1 MVDEDKNI
9 SIDDRIARYL
19 RGEMPQDEANE
30 FLHDLK
36 NREDMKDVLEQ
47 ALATAY
53 LAMAVKEVGEQQD
66 AGIIAALKG
75 IDTEE
80 ATEVANNASEKR
92 KHRVDRFAA
101 CLSFGTEAATVAC
114 PSIDTEAATEVANN
128 ASEKRKHRVDRFA
141 ACLSFGT
148 EAATVACPSIDT
160 EAATEVANNASEKRK
175 HRIVKFAYALAAAAS
190 IAIIA
195 TVGYNQYERH
205 QVIALG
211 KEYAQTLSPFAEEY
225 HRGDTSTAGEEINAL
240 TANVRNQ
247 ENLEQTIDRLSRLW
261 ALSKSDTYNDYTDFA
276 PEIGWT
282 LAIAHLENNDKNAA
296 ISVLTQITALY
307 PETAI
312 CHKANELLK
321 KL

>member
-53 LAMAVKEVGEQQD
+53 LAKAVKEVGEQQD

-75 IDTEE
+75 
-80 ATEVANNASEKR
+80 
-92 KHRVDRFAA
+92 
-101 CLSFGTEAATVAC
+101 
-114 PSIDTEAATEVANN
+114 IDTEAATEVANN

-148 EAATVACPSIDT
+148 EAATVACPSIDN

-211 KEYAQTLSPFAEEY
+211 KEYALTLSPFAEEY

-321 KL
+321 KLGNDIPHVPLTRRIYCLDVPQGVY

>member
-36 NREDMKDVLEQ
+36 NREDMKNVLEQ

-53 LAMAVKEVGEQQD
+53 LAKAVKEVGEQQD
-66 AGIIAALKG
+66 AGIIAALKTFRYHEETTLEYRCAALIAGLKG
-75 IDTEE
+75 IT
-80 ATEVANNASEKR
+80 
-92 KHRVDRFAA
+92 
-101 CLSFGTEAATVAC
+101 
-114 PSIDTEAATEVANN
+114 
-128 ASEKRKHRVDRFA
+128 
-141 ACLSFGT
+141 
-148 EAATVACPSIDT
+148 
-160 EAATEVANNASEKRK
+160 SEKRK

-211 KEYAQTLSPFAEEY
+211 KEYALTLSPFAEEY

>member
-53 LAMAVKEVGEQQD
+53 LAKAVKEVGEQQD

-75 IDTEE
+75 
-80 ATEVANNASEKR
+80 
-92 KHRVDRFAA
+92 
-101 CLSFGTEAATVAC
+101 
-114 PSIDTEAATEVANN
+114 IDTEAATEVANN

-141 ACLSFGT
+141 ACLSFG
-148 EAATVACPSIDT
+148 AATVACPSIDT
-160 EAATEVANNASEKRK
+160 EAATEVANKASEKRK

-211 KEYAQTLSPFAEEY
+211 KEYALTLSPFAEEY
-225 HRGDTSTAGEEINAL
+225 HRGDTFTAGEEINAL

>member
-1 MVDEDKNI
+1 M
-9 SIDDRIARYL
+9 
-19 RGEMPQDEANE
+19 
-30 FLHDLK
+30 
-36 NREDMKDVLEQ
+36 
-47 ALATAY
+47 
-53 LAMAVKEVGEQQD
+53 
-66 AGIIAALKG
+66 
-75 IDTEE
+75 
-80 ATEVANNASEKR
+80 
-92 KHRVDRFAA
+92 
-101 CLSFGTEAATVAC
+101 
-114 PSIDTEAATEVANN
+114 
-128 ASEKRKHRVDRFA
+128 DRFA

-175 HRIVKFAYALAAAAS
+175 HRIIKFAYALAAAAS

-211 KEYAQTLSPFAEEY
+211 KEYALTLSPFAEEY

>member
-53 LAMAVKEVGEQQD
+53 LAKAVKEVGEQQD

-75 IDTEE
+75 
-80 ATEVANNASEKR
+80 
-92 KHRVDRFAA
+92 
-101 CLSFGTEAATVAC
+101 
-114 PSIDTEAATEVANN
+114 IDTEAATEVANN

-141 ACLSFGT
+141 ACLSFG
-148 EAATVACPSIDT
+148 AATVACPSIDT

-211 KEYAQTLSPFAEEY
+211 KEYALTLSPFAEEY

-240 TANVRNQ
+240 TSNVRNQ

>member
-53 LAMAVKEVGEQQD
+53 LAKAVKEVGEQQD
-66 AGIIAALKG
+66 AGIIAALKS
-75 IDTEE
+75 IESFEE
-80 ATEVANNASEKR
+80 TTLKYS
-92 KHRVDRFAA
+92 FAA
-101 CLSFGTEAATVAC
+101 LIAGLKGIT
-114 PSIDTEAATEVANN
+114 
-128 ASEKRKHRVDRFA
+128 
-141 ACLSFGT
+141 
-148 EAATVACPSIDT
+148 
-160 EAATEVANNASEKRK
+160 SEKRK

-211 KEYAQTLSPFAEEY
+211 KEYALTLSPIAEEY
-225 HRGDTSTAGEEINAL
+225 HRGDTSTAGEEIIAL

-296 ISVLTQITALY
+296 VSVLTQITALY

>member
-53 LAMAVKEVGEQQD
+53 LAKAVKEVGEQQD

-75 IDTEE
+75 ID
-80 ATEVANNASEKR
+80 
-92 KHRVDRFAA
+92 
-101 CLSFGTEAATVAC
+101 
-114 PSIDTEAATEVANN
+114 
-128 ASEKRKHRVDRFA
+128 
-141 ACLSFGT
+141 T

-211 KEYAQTLSPFAEEY
+211 KEYALTLSPFAEKY
-225 HRGDTSTAGEEINAL
+225 HRGDTSTAGEEIIAL

>member
-19 RGEMPQDEANE
+19 RGEIPQDEANE

-53 LAMAVKEVGEQQD
+53 LAKAVKEVGEQQD

-75 IDTEE
+75 
-80 ATEVANNASEKR
+80 
-92 KHRVDRFAA
+92 
-101 CLSFGTEAATVAC
+101 
-114 PSIDTEAATEVANN
+114 IDTEAATEVANN

-141 ACLSFGT
+141 ACLCFGT

-211 KEYAQTLSPFAEEY
+211 KEYALTLSPFAEEY

>member
-75 IDTEE
+75 IDTE
-80 ATEVANNASEKR
+80 
-92 KHRVDRFAA
+92 
-101 CLSFGTEAATVAC
+101 
-114 PSIDTEAATEVANN
+114 AATEVANN

-175 HRIVKFAYALAAAAS
+175 HRIIKFAYALAAAAS

-211 KEYAQTLSPFAEEY
+211 KEYALTLSPFAEEY
-225 HRGDTSTAGEEINAL
+225 HRGDTFTAGEEINAL

>member
-53 LAMAVKEVGEQQD
+53 LAKAVKEVGEQQD

-75 IDTEE
+75 
-80 ATEVANNASEKR
+80 
-92 KHRVDRFAA
+92 
-101 CLSFGTEAATVAC
+101 
-114 PSIDTEAATEVANN
+114 IDTEAATEVANN

-321 KL
+321 KLGNDIPHVPLTRRIYYLDVPQGVY

>member
-53 LAMAVKEVGEQQD
+53 LAKAVKEVGEQQD

-75 IDTEE
+75 
-80 ATEVANNASEKR
+80 
-92 KHRVDRFAA
+92 
-101 CLSFGTEAATVAC
+101 
-114 PSIDTEAATEVANN
+114 IDTEAATEVANN

-141 ACLSFGT
+141 ACLSFG
-148 EAATVACPSIDT
+148 AATVACPSIDT

-211 KEYAQTLSPFAEEY
+211 KEYALTLSPIAEEY

>member
-19 RGEMPQDEANE
+19 RGEIPQDEANE

-53 LAMAVKEVGEQQD
+53 LAKAVKEVGEQQD

-75 IDTEE
+75 
-80 ATEVANNASEKR
+80 
-92 KHRVDRFAA
+92 
-101 CLSFGTEAATVAC
+101 
-114 PSIDTEAATEVANN
+114 IDTEAATEVANN

-141 ACLSFGT
+141 ACLSFG
-148 EAATVACPSIDT
+148 AATVACPSIDT
-160 EAATEVANNASEKRK
+160 EAATEVANTASEKRK

-211 KEYAQTLSPFAEEY
+211 KEYALTLSPFAEEY

>member
-53 LAMAVKEVGEQQD
+53 LAKAVKEVGEQQD

-75 IDTEE
+75 
-80 ATEVANNASEKR
+80 
-92 KHRVDRFAA
+92 
-101 CLSFGTEAATVAC
+101 
-114 PSIDTEAATEVANN
+114 IDTEAATEVANN

-205 QVIALG
+205 QVVALG
-211 KEYAQTLSPFAEEY
+211 KEYALTLSPFAEEY

>member
-53 LAMAVKEVGEQQD
+53 LAKAVKEVGEQQD

-75 IDTEE
+75 IDTE
-80 ATEVANNASEKR
+80 
-92 KHRVDRFAA
+92 
-101 CLSFGTEAATVAC
+101 
-114 PSIDTEAATEVANN
+114 AATEVANN
-128 ASEKRKHRVDRFA
+128 ASAKRKHRVDRFA

-211 KEYAQTLSPFAEEY
+211 KEYALTLSPFAEEY

>member
-53 LAMAVKEVGEQQD
+53 LAKAVKEVGEQQD

-75 IDTEE
+75 IDTEA
-80 ATEVANNASEKR
+80 ATEVANNASAKR

-101 CLSFGTEAATVAC
+101 CLSFGAATVAC
-114 PSIDTEAATEVANN
+114 PSIDTEAATEVAN
-128 ASEKRKHRVDRFA
+128 K
-141 ACLSFGT
+141 
-148 EAATVACPSIDT
+148 
-160 EAATEVANNASEKRK
+160 ASEKRK

-211 KEYAQTLSPFAEEY
+211 KEYALTLSPFAEEY

-307 PETAI
+307 PETTI
-312 CHKANELLK
+312 CYKANELLK

>member
-53 LAMAVKEVGEQQD
+53 LAKAVKEVGEQQD

-75 IDTEE
+75 
-80 ATEVANNASEKR
+80 
-92 KHRVDRFAA
+92 
-101 CLSFGTEAATVAC
+101 
-114 PSIDTEAATEVANN
+114 IDTEAATEVANN

-211 KEYAQTLSPFAEEY
+211 KEYALTLSPFAEEY
-225 HRGDTSTAGEEINAL
+225 HRGDTFTAGEEINAL

-312 CHKANELLK
+312 CYKANELLK

>member
-53 LAMAVKEVGEQQD
+53 LAKAVKEVGEQQD

-75 IDTEE
+75 
-80 ATEVANNASEKR
+80 
-92 KHRVDRFAA
+92 
-101 CLSFGTEAATVAC
+101 
-114 PSIDTEAATEVANN
+114 IDTEAATEVANN

-211 KEYAQTLSPFAEEY
+211 KEYALTLSPFAEEY

-261 ALSKSDTYNDYTDFA
+261 ALSKSDTYNDYPDFA

-312 CHKANELLK
+312 CYKANELLK

>member
-53 LAMAVKEVGEQQD
+53 LAKAVKEVGEQQD

-75 IDTEE
+75 IDTEA
-80 ATEVANNASEKR
+80 ATEVANNASAKR

-101 CLSFGTEAATVAC
+101 CLSFGAATVAC
-114 PSIDTEAATEVANN
+114 PSIDTEAATEVAN
-128 ASEKRKHRVDRFA
+128 K
-141 ACLSFGT
+141 
-148 EAATVACPSIDT
+148 
-160 EAATEVANNASEKRK
+160 ASEKRK

-211 KEYAQTLSPFAEEY
+211 KEYALTLSPFAEEY

-240 TANVRNQ
+240 TSNVRNQ

-312 CHKANELLK
+312 CYKANELLK

>member
-53 LAMAVKEVGEQQD
+53 LAKAVKEVGEQQD
-66 AGIIAALKG
+66 AGIIAALK
-75 IDTEE
+75 
-80 ATEVANNASEKR
+80 
-92 KHRVDRFAA
+92 
-101 CLSFGTEAATVAC
+101 
-114 PSIDTEAATEVANN
+114 SIDTEAATEVANN

-175 HRIVKFAYALAAAAS
+175 HRIIKFAYALAAAAS

-211 KEYAQTLSPFAEEY
+211 KEYALTLSPFAEEY

>member
-53 LAMAVKEVGEQQD
+53 LAKAVKEVGEQQD

-75 IDTEE
+75 
-80 ATEVANNASEKR
+80 
-92 KHRVDRFAA
+92 
-101 CLSFGTEAATVAC
+101 
-114 PSIDTEAATEVANN
+114 IDTEAATEVANN

-141 ACLSFGT
+141 ACLSFG
-148 EAATVACPSIDT
+148 AATVACPSIDT

>member
-53 LAMAVKEVGEQQD
+53 LAKAVKEVGEQQD

-75 IDTEE
+75 
-80 ATEVANNASEKR
+80 
-92 KHRVDRFAA
+92 
-101 CLSFGTEAATVAC
+101 
-114 PSIDTEAATEVANN
+114 IDTEAATEVANN

-211 KEYAQTLSPFAEEY
+211 KEYALTLSPIAEEY

>member
-53 LAMAVKEVGEQQD
+53 LAKAVKEVGEQQD

-75 IDTEE
+75 
-80 ATEVANNASEKR
+80 
-92 KHRVDRFAA
+92 
-101 CLSFGTEAATVAC
+101 
-114 PSIDTEAATEVANN
+114 IDTEAATEVANN

-225 HRGDTSTAGEEINAL
+225 HRGDTSTADEEINAL

-282 LAIAHLENNDKNAA
+282 LAIAHLENNDKNAD
-296 ISVLTQITALY
+296 ISVLTQITAL
-307 PETAI
+307 
-312 CHKANELLK
+312 
-321 KL
+321 

>member
-53 LAMAVKEVGEQQD
+53 LAKAVKEVGEQQD

-75 IDTEE
+75 
-80 ATEVANNASEKR
+80 
-92 KHRVDRFAA
+92 
-101 CLSFGTEAATVAC
+101 
-114 PSIDTEAATEVANN
+114 IDTEAATEVANN

-175 HRIVKFAYALAAAAS
+175 HRIIKFAYALAAAAS

-211 KEYAQTLSPFAEEY
+211 KEYALTLSPFAEEY

-312 CHKANELLK
+312 CYKANELLK

>member
-19 RGEMPQDEANE
+19 RGEIPQDEANE

-53 LAMAVKEVGEQQD
+53 LAKAVKEVGEQQD

-75 IDTEE
+75 
-80 ATEVANNASEKR
+80 
-92 KHRVDRFAA
+92 
-101 CLSFGTEAATVAC
+101 
-114 PSIDTEAATEVANN
+114 IDTEAATEVANN

-211 KEYAQTLSPFAEEY
+211 KEYALTLSPFAEEY

>member
-53 LAMAVKEVGEQQD
+53 LAKAVKEVGEQQD

-75 IDTEE
+75 
-80 ATEVANNASEKR
+80 
-92 KHRVDRFAA
+92 
-101 CLSFGTEAATVAC
+101 
-114 PSIDTEAATEVANN
+114 IDTEAATEVANN

-211 KEYAQTLSPFAEEY
+211 KEYALTLSPFAEEY

-247 ENLEQTIDRLSRLW
+247 ENLEQTIYRLSRLW

>member
-53 LAMAVKEVGEQQD
+53 LAKAVKEVGEQQD

-75 IDTEE
+75 
-80 ATEVANNASEKR
+80 
-92 KHRVDRFAA
+92 
-101 CLSFGTEAATVAC
+101 
-114 PSIDTEAATEVANN
+114 IDTEAATEVANN

-211 KEYAQTLSPFAEEY
+211 KEYALTLSPFAEEY

-296 ISVLTQITALY
+296 VSVLTQITALY

>member
-53 LAMAVKEVGEQQD
+53 LAKAVKEVGEQQD

-75 IDTEE
+75 
-80 ATEVANNASEKR
+80 
-92 KHRVDRFAA
+92 
-101 CLSFGTEAATVAC
+101 
-114 PSIDTEAATEVANN
+114 IDTEAATEVANN

-160 EAATEVANNASEKRK
+160 EAATEVANKASEKRK
-175 HRIVKFAYALAAAAS
+175 HRIVKFA
-190 IAIIA
+190 
-195 TVGYNQYERH
+195 
-205 QVIALG
+205 
-211 KEYAQTLSPFAEEY
+211 
-225 HRGDTSTAGEEINAL
+225 
-240 TANVRNQ
+240 
-247 ENLEQTIDRLSRLW
+247 
-261 ALSKSDTYNDYTDFA
+261 
-276 PEIGWT
+276 
-282 LAIAHLENNDKNAA
+282 
-296 ISVLTQITALY
+296 
-307 PETAI
+307 
-312 CHKANELLK
+312 
-321 KL
+321 

>member
-53 LAMAVKEVGEQQD
+53 LAKAVKEVGEQQD

-75 IDTEE
+75 
-80 ATEVANNASEKR
+80 
-92 KHRVDRFAA
+92 
-101 CLSFGTEAATVAC
+101 
-114 PSIDTEAATEVANN
+114 IDTEAATEVANN

-148 EAATVACPSIDT
+148 EAATVACPSIDN

-211 KEYAQTLSPFAEEY
+211 KEYALTLSPFAEEY

>member
-53 LAMAVKEVGEQQD
+53 LAKAVKEVGEQQD

-75 IDTEE
+75 
-80 ATEVANNASEKR
+80 
-92 KHRVDRFAA
+92 
-101 CLSFGTEAATVAC
+101 
-114 PSIDTEAATEVANN
+114 IDTEAATEVANN

-141 ACLSFGT
+141 ACLSFG
-148 EAATVACPSIDT
+148 AATVACPSIDT
-160 EAATEVANNASEKRK
+160 EAATEVANKASEKRK
-175 HRIVKFAYALAAAAS
+175 HRIVKFAYALAVAAS

-211 KEYAQTLSPFAEEY
+211 KEYALTLSPIAEEY

>member
-53 LAMAVKEVGEQQD
+53 LAKAVKEVGEQQD

-75 IDTEE
+75 
-80 ATEVANNASEKR
+80 
-92 KHRVDRFAA
+92 
-101 CLSFGTEAATVAC
+101 
-114 PSIDTEAATEVANN
+114 IDTEAATEVANN

-211 KEYAQTLSPFAEEY
+211 KEYALTLSPFAEEY

-261 ALSKSDTYNDYTDFA
+261 ALSKSDTYNAYTDFA

>member
-53 LAMAVKEVGEQQD
+53 LAKAVKEVGEQQD

-75 IDTEE
+75 
-80 ATEVANNASEKR
+80 
-92 KHRVDRFAA
+92 
-101 CLSFGTEAATVAC
+101 
-114 PSIDTEAATEVANN
+114 IDTEAATEVANN

-211 KEYAQTLSPFAEEY
+211 KEYALTLSPFAEEY
-225 HRGDTSTAGEEINAL
+225 HRGDTSTAGEEIIAL

-312 CHKANELLK
+312 CYKANELLK

>member
-53 LAMAVKEVGEQQD
+53 LAKAVKEVGEQQD

-75 IDTEE
+75 
-80 ATEVANNASEKR
+80 
-92 KHRVDRFAA
+92 
-101 CLSFGTEAATVAC
+101 
-114 PSIDTEAATEVANN
+114 IDTEAATEVANN

-211 KEYAQTLSPFAEEY
+211 KEYALTLSPFAEEY

-307 PETAI
+307 PETTI
-312 CHKANELLK
+312 CYKANELLK

>member
-53 LAMAVKEVGEQQD
+53 LAKAVKEVGEQQD

-75 IDTEE
+75 
-80 ATEVANNASEKR
+80 
-92 KHRVDRFAA
+92 
-101 CLSFGTEAATVAC
+101 
-114 PSIDTEAATEVANN
+114 IDTEAATEVANN

-148 EAATVACPSIDT
+148 EATTVACPSIDT

-175 HRIVKFAYALAAAAS
+175 HRIIKFAYALAAAAS

-211 KEYAQTLSPFAEEY
+211 KEYALTLSPFAEEY

-312 CHKANELLK
+312 CYKANELLK
-321 KL
+321 KLGNDIPHVPLTRRIYYLDVPQGVY

>member
-53 LAMAVKEVGEQQD
+53 LAKAVKEVGEQQD

-75 IDTEE
+75 
-80 ATEVANNASEKR
+80 
-92 KHRVDRFAA
+92 
-101 CLSFGTEAATVAC
+101 
-114 PSIDTEAATEVANN
+114 IDTEAATEVANN

-211 KEYAQTLSPFAEEY
+211 KEYALTLSPFAEKY
-225 HRGDTSTAGEEINAL
+225 HRGDISTAGEEINAL

>member
-53 LAMAVKEVGEQQD
+53 LAKAVKEVGEQQD

-75 IDTEE
+75 
-80 ATEVANNASEKR
+80 
-92 KHRVDRFAA
+92 
-101 CLSFGTEAATVAC
+101 
-114 PSIDTEAATEVANN
+114 IDTEAATEVANN

-141 ACLSFGT
+141 ACLSFG
-148 EAATVACPSIDT
+148 AATVACPSIDT

-211 KEYAQTLSPFAEEY
+211 KEYALTLSPFAEKY
-225 HRGDTSTAGEEINAL
+225 HRGDPSTAGEEINAL

>member
-53 LAMAVKEVGEQQD
+53 LAKAVKEVGEQQD

-75 IDTEE
+75 
-80 ATEVANNASEKR
+80 
-92 KHRVDRFAA
+92 
-101 CLSFGTEAATVAC
+101 
-114 PSIDTEAATEVANN
+114 IDTEAATEVANN

-211 KEYAQTLSPFAEEY
+211 KEYALTLSPFAEKY

>member
-53 LAMAVKEVGEQQD
+53 LAKAVKEVGEQQD

-75 IDTEE
+75 
-80 ATEVANNASEKR
+80 
-92 KHRVDRFAA
+92 
-101 CLSFGTEAATVAC
+101 
-114 PSIDTEAATEVANN
+114 IDTEAATEVANN

-141 ACLSFGT
+141 ACLSFG
-148 EAATVACPSIDT
+148 AATVACPSIDT
-160 EAATEVANNASEKRK
+160 EAATEVANKASEKRK

-211 KEYAQTLSPFAEEY
+211 KEYALTLSPIAEEY
-225 HRGDTSTAGEEINAL
+225 HRGDTSTAGEEIIAL